1 MSISFSGSELIN
13 IAIGIERRG
22 IVFYDIMAKSTKN
35 AVARD
40 VFQYLADMERGHIQ
54 IFQGMLAEAD
64 KYQIPETYAGEYTAY
79 LQALVDS
86 AVFTD
91 DFVTS
96 EMATKAGSD
105 IEAMELAIGAEKD
118 SILFYYEMKDIM
130 PQRAQPTVNKI
141 IAEEKSHLRQLSEL
155 KRKLAAL

>member
-22 IVFYDIMAKSTKN
+22 IAFYDIMARSTQN
-35 AVARD
+35 ATARD
-40 VFQYLADMERGHIQ
+40 AFQYLTGMERQHIQ
-54 IFQGMLAEAD
+54 IFQDMLGEAD
-64 KYQIPETYAGEYTAY
+64 KYQIPDTYAGEYTAY
-79 LQALVDS
+79 LRALVDS

-96 EMATKAGSD
+96 EVATRMGSD
-105 IEAMELAIGAEKD
+105 IEAVELAISAEKD

-130 PQRAQPTVNKI
+130 PQRSQPTVNKI

-155 KRKLAAL
+155 KRKMANV

>member
-1 MSISFSGSELIN
+1 MPISFSGSELLT

-22 IVFYDIMAKSTKN
+22 IAFYDIMTTSTKN
-35 AVARD
+35 AIARE
-40 VFQYLADMERGHIQ
+40 VFKYLGDMEQEHIRT
-54 IFQGMLAEAD
+54 FQGMLAEAD
-64 KYQIPETYAGEYTAY
+64 KYQFLETPAGEYTTY

-86 AVFTD
+86 AVFTND
-91 DFVTS
+91 LVTS
-96 EMATKAGSD
+96 EMATKVSSD

-155 KRKLAAL
+155 KKRLAAI

>member
-1 MSISFSGSELIN
+1 
-13 IAIGIERRG
+13 
-22 IVFYDIMAKSTKN
+22 
-35 AVARD
+35 
-40 VFQYLADMERGHIQ
+40 
-54 IFQGMLAEAD
+54 MLAEAD
-64 KYQIPETYAGEYTAY
+64 KYQFLETPAGEYTTY

-91 DFVTS
+91 DLVTS
-96 EMATKAGSD
+96 EMATKVSSD

-155 KRKLAAL
+155 KKKLAAI